1 MQFSAAVSEATME
14 RADVLKNYA
23 AFEAM
28 RAELEASH
36 LGRFAVLHDGQLVGT
51 YAGIREARTAGST
64 HCGVGNFSTQ
74 EIRAE
79 PIELGTM
86 AAALA

>member
-1 MQFSAAVSEATME
+1 MQINATVSEATMK
-14 RADVLKNYA
+14 RADVLKNFT

-36 LGRFAVLHDGQLVGT
+36 LGKFAVLHDGQLVGT
-51 YAGIREARTAGST
+51 YASIREARTAGST

-79 PIELGTM
+79 PIELGTIS
-86 AAALA
+86 AALA

>member
-1 MQFSAAVSEATME
+1 MK
-14 RADVLKNYA
+14 RAEVLKNYA

-28 RAELEASH
+28 RAELGASH
-36 LGRFAVLHDGQLVGT
+36 LGKFAVLHAGQLVGT
-51 YAGIREARTAGST
+51 YTSIREARTAGSA
-64 HCGVGNFSTQ
+64 HCGVGNFTTQ

-79 PIELGTM
+79 PIELGTT

>member
-1 MQFSAAVSEATME
+1 MK

-36 LGRFAVLHDGQLVGT
+36 LGKFAVLHDGQLVGIYT
-51 YAGIREARTAGST
+51 SIREARAVGNA
-64 HCGVGNFSTQ
+64 HCGVGSFTTQ
-74 EIRAE
+74 EIRSE
-79 PIELGTM
+79 PIELGTI
-86 AAALA
+86 AASLA

>member
-1 MQFSAAVSEATME
+1 ME

-36 LGRFAVLHDGQLVGT
+36 LGKFAVLHDGQLVGP
-51 YAGIREARTAGST
+51 YVSVREARTAGDA
-64 HCGVGNFSTQ
+64 HCGVGNFTTQ

>member
-1 MQFSAAVSEATME
+1 ME

-36 LGRFAVLHDGQLVGT
+36 LGKFAVLHDGQLVGT
-51 YAGIREARTAGST
+51 YVSVREARTAGDA
-64 HCGVGNFSTQ
+64 HCGVGNFTTQ